1 MGMTRYEQKM
11 YLDIDKAARTLV
23 RIADALEDLVEVQR
37 KQADRQAR
45 IDRVSGNAP
54 SGSAEAGQG
63 VTQ

>member
-1 MGMTRYEQKM
+1 MTTRYEQKM
-11 YLDIDKAARTLV
+11 YLDIDKVSRSLV

-54 SGSAEAGQG
+54 SPSAEAGQG